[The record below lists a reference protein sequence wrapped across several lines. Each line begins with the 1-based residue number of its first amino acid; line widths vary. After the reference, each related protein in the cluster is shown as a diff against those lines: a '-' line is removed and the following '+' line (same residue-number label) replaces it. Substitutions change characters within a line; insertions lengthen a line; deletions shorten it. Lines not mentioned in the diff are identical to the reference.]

1 MTNDMAQD
9 NGRRV
14 RPGAVAAGG
23 VLLALGVLL
32 LLDTTGTVRIQAGPL
47 IAPMVLIAMG
57 ATVLLDGGCGPNAK
71 GRRRSR
77 GTGGFFLIGLGV
89 WMLVSQTHLFG
100 LSYGTSWPLLVI
112 MTGLMIAIR
121 GMR

>member
-1 MTNDMAQD
+1 MTNDMTQD
-9 NGRRV
+9 NGRRL

-23 VLLALGVLL
+23 VLLTLGVLL
-32 LLDTTGTVRIQAGPL
+32 LLDTTGTVRIEAGRL

-57 ATVLLDGGCGPNAK
+57 ATILLEGGFTPNAEGK
-71 GRRRSR
+71 RRSFST
-77 GTGGFFLIGLGV
+77 TGAWLVGIGV

-100 LSYGTSWPLLVI
+100 LSYRTSWPLLLI
-112 MTGLMIAIR
+112 MAGLMTAIR